1 MREQSMTRQ
10 TVFSVVAIAG
20 LMCLSGCGGAPDGPM
35 RYQIHGKVTAK
46 GQPVKE
52 GRIFFSPDT
61 EKGNSGP
68 GAMAFIRDGEY
79 DTQDGHGIVG
89 GPHIVDILGWD
100 EPTDPESDE
109 EPVATVKQIFPV
121 DLPDSG
127 GNHDFTL

>member
-1 MREQSMTRQ
+1 MTRQ
-10 TVFSVVAIAG
+10 TPLALIAIAA
-20 LMCLSGCGGAPDGPM
+20 LLLLSGCGGQSDGPQ
-35 RYQIHGKVTAK
+35 RYQIHGTVTAK

-79 DTQDGHGIVG
+79 ETQAGHGIVG

-100 EPTDPESDE
+100 ETIDPDSDA
-109 EPVATVKQIFPV
+109 EPPVTVKQILPV
-121 DLPDSG
+121 ELPKEG

>member
-1 MREQSMTRQ
+1 MTRQ
-10 TVFSVVAIAG
+10 TTLALIAIAG
-20 LMCLSGCGGAPDGPM
+20 LLVLSGCGGQSDGPQ
-35 RYQIHGKVTAK
+35 RYQIHGTVTAK

-79 DTQDGHGIVG
+79 ETQDGHGIVG

-100 EPTDPESDE
+100 ETVDPESDA
-109 EPVATVKQIFPV
+109 EPAVTVKQILPI
-121 DLPDSG
+121 DLPEEG